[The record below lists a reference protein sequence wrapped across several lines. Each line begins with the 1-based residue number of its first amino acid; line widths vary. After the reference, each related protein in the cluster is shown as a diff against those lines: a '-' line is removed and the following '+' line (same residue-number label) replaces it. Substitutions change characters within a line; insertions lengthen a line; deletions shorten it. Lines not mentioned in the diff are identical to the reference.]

1 MPHAAAVRKGVSAF
15 KGAAIVLALA
25 LACTLPSGVEAK
37 TPMESTS
44 KALSSGAHL
53 KHVDAKAQAPH
64 THDLSATMAAQYH
77 AAHAKKQLAMKRL
90 GVKATAT
97 ETFQTQGKV
106 SDSTGKDNR
115 STADMMPFLLPPIGL
130 VILGT
135 ITGLVISIRKWQKI
149 PSLPTQGRLDIKDVQ
164 ASAARAGGM
173 RTPPGGS
180 KEMKTPW
187 GP

>member
-1 MPHAAAVRKGVSAF
+1 MGSNLGVVNHRNSLF
-15 KGAAIVLALA
+15 CFG
-25 LACTLPSGVEAK
+25 
-37 TPMESTS
+37 
-44 KALSSGAHL
+44 
-53 KHVDAKAQAPH
+53 Q
-64 THDLSATMAAQYH
+64 
-77 AAHAKKQLAMKRL
+77 AAHSPLVSLSWRS
-90 GVKATAT
+90 
-97 ETFQTQGKV
+97 FQTQGKV